1 MYKKEF
7 DAMLASKNIP
17 RACLLYGACDYQ
29 LSYLEGRIL
38 RLWQGETLKLYF
50 DEYDF
55 KLASAHLSQA
65 SLFGDINILLLK
77 LEKCPPKREISGL
90 IELCKKQDIN
100 RLLFIYYGE
109 NTQAFKEA
117 LQLFGKNF
125 VRVFKPNINEAT
137 AFLSQEAK
145 NTGLNIQTSAIQ
157 YLYQIQNENLSL
169 AVSELSKLSLLNKEI
184 TTADINALVFGMG
197 GVEFETLIVKL
208 LNGENISN
216 LYKMISGS
224 GTFSEIGLINAI
236 QSHIHQLFLFHA
248 YIKIN
253 GSLDAEKLL
262 GYKPPQQII
271 TQRSETAI
279 HMKPKTFG
287 RLFKILANAEFA
299 LKTNSNLDKE
309 SYMLY
314 MFLEIQEC
322 LKG

>member
-1 MYKKEF
+1 MYKREF
-7 DAMLASKNIP
+7 DAMLSGKNIP
-17 RACLLYGACDYQ
+17 NAVMLYGACEYQ
-29 LSYLEGRIL
+29 LSYLEEKIL
-38 RLWQGETLKLYF
+38 QLWQGETLKLYF

-55 KLASAHLSQA
+55 KLARSHLSQA

-77 LEKCPPKREISGL
+77 LEKCPPKKEIGEL

-109 NTQAFKEA
+109 NTQTFKDVLA
-117 LQLFGKNF
+117 SFGKNF
-125 VRVFKPNINEAT
+125 VRVFKPNISEAA

-145 NTGLNIQTSAIQ
+145 KRGLNIQTQAMQ

-169 AVSELSKLSLLNKEI
+169 SVSELSKLSLLNREI
-184 TTADINALVFGMG
+184 TAADIDALVFGMG
-197 GVEFETLIVKL
+197 GVEFETFIAKL

-216 LYKMISGS
+216 LYKVISGS

-253 GSLDAEKLL
+253 GALETKKIL
-262 GYKPPQQII
+262 GYEPPQQIVK
-271 TQRSETAI
+271 QRSETAMRI
-279 HMKPKTFG
+279 KPKTFG

-299 LKTNSNLDKE
+299 FKTNSNLDKE
-309 SYMLY
+309 SYILS